1 LDSKHGIKPTSSL
14 ASHLRCSDRRG
25 PGRQHGATLIEFAVT
40 LGLFFLLILAIFE
53 FVIMVLVISRANEA
67 TRDMARLAIVS
78 DPVCNIW
85 GTSCPGGVPLSCPA
99 GTPITATLAG
109 ASNCTANST
118 DTACR
123 MLNRAQLHLPNING
137 SQIEVRYGC
146 SGTSRPNRPEPVPLV
161 TVALRNATHPLAVPT
176 LLGLSPQIG
185 IPAFE
190 TTRVAEDINT
200 SQKRY

>member
-1 LDSKHGIKPTSSL
+1 MDFRPTGNQPFKSVT
-14 ASHLRCSDRRG
+14 
-25 PGRQHGATLIEFAVT
+25 RQHGAAMVEFAVT
-40 LGLFFLLILAIFE
+40 LSLFFLLVLAIFE

-85 GTSCPGGVPLSCPA
+85 DTSCPGGAPLSCPA
-99 GTPITATLAG
+99 GAPVTVTLAG
-109 ASNCTANST
+109 ASNCTAGST

-123 MLNRAQLHLPNING
+123 LLNRAQAHLPNING
-137 SQIEVRYGC
+137 DQIEVRYAC

-161 TVALRNATHPLAVPT
+161 TVALRDVMHPLALPAI
-176 LLGLSPQIG
+176 LGLNPQVR

-200 SQKRY
+200 SQKQY

>member
-1 LDSKHGIKPTSSL
+1 MGSNRP
-14 ASHLRCSDRRG
+14 DRQR
-25 PGRQHGATLIEFAVT
+25 GATIVEFALT
-40 LGLFFLLILAIFE
+40 LGLFFLLVLAIFE

-67 TRDMARLAIVS
+67 TRDMARIAIVS

-85 GTSCPGGVPLSCPA
+85 GTSCPGGAPLSCPA
-99 GTPITATLAG
+99 GTPVTVTLAV
-109 ASNCTANST
+109 ASNCMATST

-137 SQIEVRYGC
+137 NQIEVRYAC
-146 SGTSRPNRPEPVPLV
+146 SGTSRSRRPEPVPLV
-161 TVALRNATHPLAVPT
+161 TVALRNVTHSLAVPAF
-176 LLGLSPQIG
+176 LGLNPQLS

-200 SQKRY
+200 SQKQY

>member
-1 LDSKHGIKPTSSL
+1 
-14 ASHLRCSDRRG
+14 
-25 PGRQHGATLIEFAVT
+25 
-40 LGLFFLLILAIFE
+40 
-53 FVIMVLVISRANEA
+53 MVLVISRANEA
-67 TRDMARLAIVS
+67 TRDMARVAIVS

-85 GTSCPGGVPLSCPA
+85 GTTCPGGAPLSCPA
-99 GTPITATLAG
+99 GSPVTVTLTG

-123 MLNRAQLHLPNING
+123 MLNRAQVHLPNING
-137 SQIEVRYGC
+137 NQIEVRYAC

-161 TVALRNATHPLAVPT
+161 TVALRNVTHTLAVPAF
-176 LLGLSPQIG
+176 LGLSPEIS

-200 SQKRY
+200 SQKQY